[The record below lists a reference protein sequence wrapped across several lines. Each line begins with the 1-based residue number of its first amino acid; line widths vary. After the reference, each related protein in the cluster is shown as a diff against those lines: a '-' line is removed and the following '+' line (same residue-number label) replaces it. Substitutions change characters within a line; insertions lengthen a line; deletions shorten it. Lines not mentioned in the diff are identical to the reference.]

1 MRLNPVLEA
10 LGEYPIVEIQ
20 NIARR
25 IRDAGERLI
34 DFSLGDPREPTPEF
48 IREAL
53 RDAVPEVS
61 QYPTVAGLL
70 ELREA
75 VAAYVRRRFGVEVDP
90 ATQIVPVS
98 GAKEA
103 IFTTPLA
110 FIDRDHDDG
119 RLCSAPR
126 ATRSTSGA
134 SCSPGERRS
143 GCNSP
148 ATSYCGPATSLPP
161 PGPGCVCCGPVRR
174 TTPPGRSPRCQ
185 DLRDLYAACR
195 EHDTILCSDE
205 PYIDLYE
212 GEPPHS
218 ALEVAGPGSPGVLSF
233 FSCSKRSGMTGYR
246 TGAIVGDAAAIAA
259 LKSLRSSVGVSSP
272 EFVQKAAAA
281 AWSDDDH
288 VAIRRDIFTAKR
300 RVLRTK
306 FEEDGIRGGRV
317 GRAGLYLWV
326 QVDDDV
332 AATKRLLAEG
342 VVVSPGRAFGPGGE
356 GHIRLRPG
364 AHGRR
369 VLGCGRGGGGVS
381 AELIDVAFDDLTRLD
396 DARRRG
402 ARHHRRPRPR

>member
-25 IRDAGERLI
+25 MRDAGERLI

-48 IREAL
+48 IRQAL

-61 QYPTVAGLL
+61 QYPTVAGLPV
-70 ELREA
+70 LREA
-75 VAAYVRRRFGVEVDP
+75 VAGYVRRRFGIEVDP

-110 FIDRDHDDG
+110 FIDRDHDDAG
-119 RLCSAPR
+119 LFATPGYPIHERGIVFAGGEAIGVQLTGDFVLRAGDVPAAAWSRLR
-126 ATRSTSGA
+126 LLWT
-134 SCSPGERRS
+134 CSPHNPTGS
-143 GCNSP
+143 I
-148 ATSYCGPATSLPP
+148 ASL
-161 PGPGCVCCGPVRR
+161 
-174 TTPPGRSPRCQ
+174 Q

-205 PYIDLYE
+205 PYVDLYE

-218 ALEVAGPGSPGVLSF
+218 ALEAAGPGSPGVLSF

-259 LKSLRSSVGVSSP
+259 IKSLRSSVGVSSP

-281 AWSDDDH
+281 AWADDDH
-288 VAIRRDIFTAKR
+288 VAVRREIFTAKR
-300 RVLRTK
+300 RVLRAK
-306 FEEDGIRGGRV
+306 FEEDGIRVV
-317 GRAGLYLWV
+317 GSEAGLYLWV
-326 QVDDDV
+326 KVDDDV

-356 GHIRLRPG
+356 GHIRLALVPTLDECSD
-364 AHGRR
+364 A
-369 VLGCGRGGGGVS
+369 
-381 AELIDVAFDDLTRLD
+381 AEVVAACLRT
-396 DARRRG
+396 
-402 ARHHRRPRPR
+402 